1 MESLGQELKKE
12 RQARNISIDEMS
24 SSTKIVGRYLEAL
37 EQDRFDAMPGGF
49 FVKGIVR
56 AYAKYVGLDEKE
68 VLERY
73 RQAGVFDE
81 RDGSRTA
88 GERFEAS
95 FPGKRKLIVG
105 LIVGL
110 GIVLVLVALMFLWK
124 SRRPRPVVPPP
135 EVSTAL
141 PQAQPSSAEP
151 EKKAEVA
158 PGQGQPSEAAPETRT
173 TLAAGQPET
182 RPGDLAATPAAAAPA
197 AQEPAPAQPPVQA
210 ESKGLAMDIT
220 FQEETW
226 IQIYGDGALKVGG
239 LFPPGRKIRLQ
250 AQREILIYVGNAGG
264 LTYVLNG
271 QPGKSLGRSGEVLNN
286 VRITLDNLK
295 DFQRERQPAA
305 PSD

>member
-73 RQAGVFDE
+73 RQAGVFDKP
-81 RDGSRTA
+81 DGSRTA
-88 GERFEAS
+88 GERLEAS

-110 GIVLVLVALMFLWK
+110 GIILVLVALMFLWK

-135 EVSTAL
+135 EVSTVL
-141 PQAQPSSAEP
+141 PQARPASTEP

-158 PGQGQPSEAAPETRT
+158 PGQPSEAAPETKATSAPGR
-173 TLAAGQPET
+173 PET
-182 RPGDLAATPAAAAPA
+182 RPGDLAATPAAAQPA
-197 AQEPAPAQPPVQA
+197 AQETGPAQQPVQA
-210 ESKGLAMDIT
+210 ESKGLAMDIA

-250 AQREILIYVGNAGG
+250 AEREILIYVGNAGG

-295 DFQRERQPAA
+295 DFQRERQPAS

>member
-56 AYAKYVGLDEKE
+56 AYAKYVGLDANEI
-68 VLERY
+68 LERY

-81 RDGSRTA
+81 PDGSRTT

-95 FPGKRKLIVG
+95 FPVKRKLIVG

-135 EVSTAL
+135 EVSTVL
-141 PQAQPSSAEP
+141 PQARPASTEP

-158 PGQGQPSEAAPETRT
+158 PGQPSEAAPETKATSAPGR
-173 TLAAGQPET
+173 PET
-182 RPGDLAATPAAAAPA
+182 RPGDLAATPAAAQPA
-197 AQEPAPAQPPVQA
+197 AQEPAPAQQLVQA
-210 ESKGLAMDIT
+210 ESKGLAMDIA

-250 AQREILIYVGNAGG
+250 AEREILIYVGNAGG